1 MNHNPRTTMRR
12 HPAHRRNLFLL
23 AISSVL
29 FILAGLRTSAR
40 AECGGNSSQ
49 NAPTNSG
56 TEFLICFEQNI
67 DNSPTIDVPNG
78 GGYLEIYVA
87 TLSDSA
93 TVTFTSRRYP
103 TLDKVVTLPGHSS
116 YIYRISDSTVQAG
129 LGITDTMNDLWMTS
143 TETPDNRVVMVQSS
157 ANVVCYA
164 MDYRYESA
172 DAVCALPAN
181 DAGTDY
187 RVMSFQNS
195 VDASDGP
202 NMPSEFAV
210 AAFVDSTVVTITPA
224 CATAGGH
231 AAGLP
236 FTIVLQKGQGV
247 QVQTDGTVPGLDLT
261 GSQISANHPIVVY
274 GGHSRTEIPH
284 NWERSGPG
292 GGFASRDNLLEAMP
306 PTSDWGTAFVLDA
319 IANDNAGNF
328 GPDGDLVRVLA
339 LNANTSVM
347 VNGQPWTTLG
357 ANQFADTMI
366 HGPMMIQ
373 STSGVLVGEYMH
385 SQYSTNG
392 DGDPFLAIVPPV
404 SQTFNDYTFM
414 VPSNQAF
421 SIQYVVIATDV
432 TSQGSISLDG
442 TTLPSAAFTAVP
454 GAIGNQHF
462 SILEDN
468 LSGSQTV
475 HTISTMMPAGN
486 GFTILGYGLGDV
498 VSYGYTAGSLL
509 VPQRTIG
516 IDPPPQA
523 MGGQH
528 GNWLDFRNTSFQPAY
543 LDSAVFTANDG
554 SNYGIHTQENI
565 AYDIGTLNVGQGAR
579 IHLVSTAPLQEPVR
593 GTVKIYAHTPD
604 YVGLEPGSIP
614 FTLYPDASSSVTP
627 NAAGTLAV
635 TAYASPNPFEGF
647 TNLHFSIPSSG
658 DVTLTLYDELGRVVQ
673 HVSSG
678 DLSSGAYS
686 VRLERRGLAA
696 GIYTCEIVSHKLNID
711 ERVPI
716 VAGE

>member
-1 MNHNPRTTMRR
+1 MKRYPRKTVRR
-12 HPAHRRNLFLL
+12 MCALRRNHLSLAVALL
-23 AISSVL
+23 
-29 FILAGLRTSAR
+29 ILTGLRTPLR

-67 DNSPTIDVPNG
+67 DNSRTIDVPNG
-78 GGYLEIYVA
+78 GGYLEVYVA
-87 TLSDSA
+87 TMDDSA

-103 TLDKVVTLPGHSS
+103 ALSKSVTLPAHSS
-116 YIYRISDSTVQAG
+116 YIYRITDSTVQAG

-143 TETPDNRVVMVQSS
+143 TETPDNRVVMVQSTNS
-157 ANVVCYA
+157 IVCYGL
-164 MDYRYESA
+164 DYKYESA

-181 DAGTDY
+181 NVGTDY
-187 RVMSFQNS
+187 RIMSYGNS

-202 NMPSEFAV
+202 NMPSQFAV
-210 AAFVDSTVVTITPA
+210 AAFFDSTVVTITPS

-236 FTIVLQKGQGV
+236 FTVTLQKGQGV
-247 QVQTDGTVPGLDLT
+247 QVQTDGTIPGLDLT
-261 GSQISANHPIVVY
+261 GSQVSANHPIAVY
-274 GGHSRTEIPH
+274 GSHSRTETPH
-284 NWERSGPG
+284 NFERSGAG
-292 GGFASRDNLLEAMP
+292 GGFASRDMLLETMP
-306 PTSDWGTAFVLDA
+306 PTDVWGTNFVLDA

-328 GPDGDLVRVLA
+328 GPDGDVVRVLA
-339 LNANTSVM
+339 LNANTSVS
-347 VNGQPWTTLG
+347 VNGVPWRTLG
-357 ANQFADTMI
+357 ANQFADTMT

-373 STSGVLVGEYMH
+373 ASDGILVGEYMH

-404 SQTFNDYTFM
+404 NQTYNNFTFM
-414 VPSNQAF
+414 LPSNQVF
-421 SIQYVVIATDV
+421 SLQYVIIATDA
-432 TSQGSISLDG
+432 SAQGSISLDG
-442 TTLPSAAFTAVP
+442 TTLPSAAFTPVP
-454 GAIGNQHF
+454 GLVGNQHF

-475 HTISTMMPAGN
+475 HTISTTMPAQN

-498 VSYGYTAGSLL
+498 VSYGYTAGSRL
-509 VPQRTIG
+509 VPQRTIA

-528 GNWLDFRNTSFQPAY
+528 GNWVDFRNTSFQPAY

-554 SNYGIHTQENI
+554 SNYGIHSQEDI
-565 AYDIGTLNVGQGAR
+565 AYDIRTLNVGQGAR

-593 GTVKIYAHTPD
+593 GTLTIYAHTPD
-604 YVGLEPGSIP
+604 YTDLEPASIA
-614 FTLYPDASSSVTP
+614 FTLYPNASSSVTP
-627 NAAGTLAV
+627 NAAGTLPI

-647 TNLHFSIPSSG
+647 TNVHFSLPESG
-658 DVTLTLYDELGRVVQ
+658 DVTLTLFDALGRVVQ

-686 VRLERRGLAA
+686 VRLERRGLAN
-696 GIYTCEIVSHKLNID
+696 GIYTCEIVSRKLNID
-711 ERVPI
+711 QRVPI